1 MNERK
6 TDWILIEHLQTRFEV
21 RRNRERTNLYGGIG
35 YILHPCVDEANLIFC
50 LKKRRKYTLVQNF
63 QRFFELWRIF
73 ANFLIADS
81 KKWQTMRRKLNK
93 KEIWNERQSS
103 FFRIKSSWR
112 DFIQT
117 QPQCPAFRLL
127 LIERGFLSEQAETWK
142 FSECSL
148 KNFTSALAKK
158 RNCRNTTSM
167 EHFNTRN
174 SVRRIVL

>member
-1 MNERK
+1 MLSDKRHEREEDGLNSYRAFANK
-6 TDWILIEHLQTRFEV
+6 V

-35 YILHPCVDEANLIFC
+35 SNFLF
-50 LKKRRKYTLVQNF
+50 KKRRKYTLVQNF

-167 EHFNTRN
+167 EHFNTR
-174 SVRRIVL
+174 RIVL